1 MNKEIIDRLASS
13 LKNVSKDLNAAMN
26 NLSNEISKSDNPEL
40 KKQQEDIQRAV
51 HCVKTGDIDT
61 VMEIHKR
68 YADKIN

>member
-40 KKQQEDIQRAV
+40 KNS
-51 HCVKTGDIDT
+51 
-61 VMEIHKR
+61 KR
-68 YADKIN
+68 TFNELFIV